1 MSCKTCILKQ
11 LLASAVCNNAG
22 PDANIVDLQSRLH
35 IINPCISF
43 IVLSCHVS
51 NTLERHGLLENS
63 TLALWLFSTCG
74 VFVAYPCPHSHVPN
88 VGYLNMF
95 FVSWGLSCKAKRL
108 RRLGHVCRMHTARRA
123 KELVFG
129 EVKSLCPPGR
139 PRS

>member
-35 IINPCISF
+35 IINPCIF
-43 IVLSCHVS
+43 FTVLSCHVS

-63 TLALWLFSTCG
+63 TLALWLFFTCG

-88 VGYLNMF
+88 VGYPEQVQHLLHG
-95 FVSWGLSCKAKRL
+95 VSAAKQK
-108 RRLGHVCRMHTARRA
+108 TEA
-123 KELVFG
+123 
-129 EVKSLCPPGR
+129 PR
-139 PRS
+139 PCLQDAYC